1 MEALGSYISRGVT
14 TVSSP
19 FHPFG
24 GAVDIVVV
32 EQQDGSFKS
41 SPWYVRFGK
50 FQGVLKAKEKEKVV
64 NISVDGVEA
73 DFHMY
78 LDSAGIAY
86 FLREVDKEEMS
97 SILWPS
103 SSSLQTDSD
112 RMSIKSKSCNY
123 DAGQSNSF
131 TETDVSTG
139 KLVTRTRSDGSQIL
153 GIVFESQSM
162 KPDRVRT
169 EEDCAGAVRI
179 DSLEVQLSTKNEKDN
194 ATNFLDGEEKKDL
207 QMKDNVL
214 DNLESPGSQEDSGLH
229 EHKIEKS
236 SESSFE
242 KLERSTDATSVEM
255 SCSTRET
262 SPSCRSGFE
271 LNNELEDSEILRKV
285 DENGAD
291 RLCDASET
299 SIILSDGFSET
310 DTLLAKEP
318 LSEHGILGD
327 ESCCNSFSDSKILET
342 ENVSSD
348 TKNIVT
354 ETNSEMVTVHPVNG
368 SVKEVD
374 SCSASTISR
383 SNSICV
389 GQDELKTWEEKSD
402 SQELPSEFSVIEE
415 IEVSQPEPEE
425 EQFLFSDLDDFEVG
439 EVKCPESISLDQMD
453 KENGVESANE
463 SFCSNIESDSSPD
476 KFVWDNLQNDDEEEL
491 RQDRKSISSN
501 IDIPKSSKVSAQ
513 EVGFMT
519 ESLPTV
525 LSDFDDLDAQDL
537 QSLLTQSLDSNS
549 KPSKWLLIRED
560 VARCIKSARDE
571 EHRSSK
577 SQPTTDDAKVSVELE
592 NVTASPAVG
601 KETGSLLHLGCI

>member
-50 FQGVLKAKEKEKVV
+50 FQGVLKAKEKVV

-78 LDSAGIAY
+78 LDSAGVAY

-139 KLVTRTRSDGSQIL
+139 KLVARTRSDGSQIL

-162 KPDRVRT
+162 KPDRVKT
-169 EEDCAGAVRI
+169 EEDCGAVRI

-207 QMKDNVL
+207 QMKDNVVN
-214 DNLESPGSQEDSGLH
+214 NLENPGSQEDGGLH
-229 EHKIEKS
+229 EHKIGNS

-242 KLERSTDATSVEM
+242 KLERSTEPIGVEM

-262 SPSCRSGFE
+262 SPLCRSGFE
-271 LNNELEDSEILRKV
+271 GNNESKDSEISRKV

-291 RLCDASET
+291 RLSDASET
-299 SIILSDGFSET
+299 SIILSDGFSENTKET
-310 DTLLAKEP
+310 DMLVAKEP
-318 LSEHGILGD
+318 LSVHGILGD
-327 ESCCNSFSDSKILET
+327 ESCCNSFSDSKILES
-342 ENVSSD
+342 ENVSLNAKS
-348 TKNIVT
+348 IVT
-354 ETNSEMVTVHPVNG
+354 ETYSEMVAVHPVNG
-368 SVKEVD
+368 SAKEGD
-374 SCSASTISR
+374 SCSVFTISR
-383 SNSICV
+383 SKSICV
-389 GQDELKTWEEKSD
+389 GQDELKTREEKSD
-402 SQELPSEFSVIEE
+402 SQEVPSEFSVIEE
-415 IEVSQPEPEE
+415 IEISQPEPEE
-425 EQFLFSDLDDFEVG
+425 EQFLFSDLDDFKPR
-439 EVKCPESISLDQMD
+439 EVKCLESISLDQKE

-476 KFVWDNLQNDDEEEL
+476 KFVWDNLQNDGEEEL

-513 EVGFMT
+513 EIGFMT

-549 KPSKWLLIRED
+549 KPSNWLLIRKD

-571 EHRSSK
+571 EHQSSK
-577 SQPTTDDAKVSVELE
+577 SHPTTDDAKISVELE

-601 KETGSLLHLGCI
+601 KETVSL